1 MQKKVKEIIAKQ
13 RFRSIHVIGYMKK
26 FNNILFPMLFGL
38 VLIVVFNT
46 KDFSQNQLNDSVDS
60 QTHPVYYTH
69 RFEMELHKDTMFY
82 SILILEG
89 WDLIFPI
96 FCNSWYPTCG
106 GCIVYD
112 NWPYPPGFP
121 YPSFDKASMIGW
133 PLANTNQDTLSSSAD
148 SLFVAKEPTVMP
160 DSVTIAP
167 SATVPTPSRWTRF
180 KQKVRSF
187 RIFSSS

>member
-1 MQKKVKEIIAKQ
+1 MSSFS
-13 RFRSIHVIGYMKK
+13 RFFLLI
-26 FNNILFPMLFGL
+26 ILFFWICYRKSQVESLPEKSCLP
-38 VLIVVFNT
+38 LIT
-46 KDFSQNQLNDSVDS
+46 S
-60 QTHPVYYTH
+60 PVYHTH

-82 SILILEG
+82 PILILEG

-148 SLFVAKEPTVMP
+148 SLLVAKEPTVMS

-167 SATVPTPSRWTRF
+167 IATVPTSSRWTRF

>member
-1 MQKKVKEIIAKQ
+1 MKVCIVVKQ
-13 RFRSIHVIGYMKK
+13 IKNIVIPLLIG
-26 FNNILFPMLFGL
+26 
-38 VLIVVFNT
+38 VLILVVFYVKNT
-46 KDFSQNQLNDSVDS
+46 SRQPANSFLPH
-60 QTHPVYYTH
+60 TTEPVYYTH

-82 SILILEG
+82 PILILEG
-89 WDLIFPI
+89 WNFVFPI
-96 FCNSWYPTCG
+96 FCNTWYPTCG

-121 YPSFDKASMIGW
+121 YPNYNNAALVGW
-133 PLANTNQDTLSSSAD
+133 PLTNPSQDTLGTRAD
-148 SLFVAKEPTVMP
+148 SLLVAKEPMALH
-160 DSVTIAP
+160 DSVTVAP

>member
-1 MQKKVKEIIAKQ
+1 MMM
-13 RFRSIHVIGYMKK
+13 RLFIGLIFIGFLAVSFFLM
-26 FNNILFPMLFGL
+26 NGQPSRVDFGRDL
-38 VLIVVFNT
+38 KTTPVF
-46 KDFSQNQLNDSVDS
+46 
-60 QTHPVYYTH
+60 YTH

-82 SILILEG
+82 PILIWEG
-89 WDLIFPI
+89 WDFVYPI

-112 NWPYPPGFP
+112 GWPYSPGFP
-121 YPSFDKASMIGW
+121 YPGFNKASMIGW

-148 SLFVAKEPTVMP
+148 SLLVAKELMAIP
-160 DSVTIAP
+160 DSIIITP
-167 SATVPTPSRWTRF
+167 SDAEPTPSRWTRF

>member
-1 MQKKVKEIIAKQ
+1 MKVCIVVKQNKKIVT
-13 RFRSIHVIGYMKK
+13 
-26 FNNILFPMLFGL
+26 P
-38 VLIVVFNT
+38 VLIGVLILVVFYIKNT
-46 KDFSQNQLNDSVDS
+46 SRQPANSFLAH
-60 QTHPVYYTH
+60 TTEPVYYTH

-82 SILILEG
+82 PILILEG

-96 FCNSWYPTCG
+96 FCSSWYPTCG
-106 GCIVYD
+106 GCFVFD
-112 NWPYPPGFP
+112 GWPYPPGFP

-133 PLANTNQDTLSSSAD
+133 PLANTSQDTLSTSAD
-148 SLFVAKEPTVMP
+148 SLLVAKEPMVMP

-167 SATVPTPSRWTRF
+167 SAAVPTPSRWTRF